1 MTEVN
6 WKTPKGTI
14 VDGYDAT
21 PPSVNTKCIVFTLL
35 VSVLYWFVDRKELLV
50 PVCITINYLYDQYY
64 DCEKSIPRNILL
76 GSVFALLLM
85 IAPQKN
91 KWVLALCL
99 YLPYIILAIY
109 DYHFDCTRN
118 KFGPTFL
125 ANFYAWAKPLHSDQI
140 EVYKNWHPKWKS
152 LINKVDL
159 IVLLILL
166 MVTPFFLRWKVK
178 KMH

>member
-6 WKTPKGTI
+6 WKTPKGAI

-21 PPSVNTKCIVFTLL
+21 PPSVNMKCIVFTFI

-50 PVCITINYLYDQYY
+50 PVCIIMNYLYDQYY
-64 DCEKSIPRNILL
+64 ECKKSIPRNILF
-76 GSVFALLLM
+76 GTVFALLLI

-109 DYHFDCTRN
+109 DHHFDCTRN

-159 IVLLILL
+159 VVLLILL
-166 MVTPFFLRWKVK
+166 MITPFFLRWKVK

>member
-21 PPSVNTKCIVFTLL
+21 PPSVNVKCIVFTLL

-50 PVCITINYLYDQYY
+50 PLCIIINYLYDQYY
-64 DCEKSIPRNILL
+64 ECKKSIPRNILF
-76 GSVFALLLM
+76 GTVFAFLLM

-178 KMH
+178 

>member
-21 PPSVNTKCIVFTLL
+21 PPSVNVKCIVFTLL
-35 VSVLYWFVDRKELLV
+35 VSVLYWFVGRKELLV
-50 PVCITINYLYDQYY
+50 PLFILINYLYDRYY
-64 DCEKSIPRNILL
+64 ECKKSIPRNILF
-76 GSVFALLLM
+76 GTVFGLLLF

-159 IVLLILL
+159 VVLLILL
-166 MVTPFFLRWKVK
+166 MVTPFFLKWKVK
-178 KMH
+178 KMY

>member
-21 PPSVNTKCIVFTLL
+21 PPSVNMKCIVFTFI

-50 PVCITINYLYDQYY
+50 PVCIIMNYLYDQYY
-64 DCEKSIPRNILL
+64 ECKKSIPRNILF
-76 GSVFALLLM
+76 GTVFALLLM
-85 IAPQKN
+85 VAPQKN

-99 YLPYIILAIY
+99 YLPYIIMAIY
-109 DYHFDCTRN
+109 DHHFDCTRN

-159 IVLLILL
+159 VVLLILL
-166 MVTPFFLRWKVK
+166 MITPFFLRWKVK
-178 KMH
+178 

>member
-1 MTEVN
+1 M
-6 WKTPKGTI
+6 
-14 VDGYDAT
+14 
-21 PPSVNTKCIVFTLL
+21 
-35 VSVLYWFVDRKELLV
+35 
-50 PVCITINYLYDQYY
+50 
-64 DCEKSIPRNILL
+64 
-76 GSVFALLLM
+76 
-85 IAPQKN
+85 APQRN

-152 LINKVDL
+152 LINKVDAAVL
-159 IVLLILL
+159 LVLLI
-166 MVTPFFLRWKVK
+166 VTPFFLQWKVK
-178 KMH
+178 

>member
-76 GSVFALLLM
+76 GTVFALLLM

>member
-35 VSVLYWFVDRKELLV
+35 VSVMYWFVDRKELLV

-76 GSVFALLLM
+76 GTVFALLLM
-85 IAPQKN
+85 IAP
-91 KWVLALCL
+91 
-99 YLPYIILAIY
+99 
-109 DYHFDCTRN
+109 
-118 KFGPTFL
+118 
-125 ANFYAWAKPLHSDQI
+125 
-140 EVYKNWHPKWKS
+140 
-152 LINKVDL
+152 
-159 IVLLILL
+159 
-166 MVTPFFLRWKVK
+166 K
-178 KMH
+178 K

>member
-14 VDGYDAT
+14 IDGYDAT
-21 PPSVNTKCIVFTLL
+21 PPSVNAKCIVFTFI

-50 PVCITINYLYDQYY
+50 PVCIIMNYLYDQYY
-64 DCEKSIPRNILL
+64 ECEKSIPRNILL
-76 GSVFALLLM
+76 GTVFALLLI

-99 YLPYIILAIY
+99 YLPYIIMAIY
-109 DYHFDCTRN
+109 DHHFDCTRN

-159 IVLLILL
+159 VVLLIILAI
-166 MVTPFFLRWKVK
+166 TPFFLRWKVK
-178 KMH
+178 

>member
-35 VSVLYWFVDRKELLV
+35 VSVMYWFVERKELLV
-50 PVCITINYLYDQYY
+50 PACITMNYLYDQYY

-76 GSVFALLLM
+76 GTVFALLLM

-99 YLPYIILAIY
+99 YLPYIIMAIY
-109 DYHFDCTRN
+109 DHHFDCTRN

-159 IVLLILL
+159 VVLFILL

-178 KMH
+178 

>member
-50 PVCITINYLYDQYY
+50 PLCIIINYLYDQYY

-76 GSVFALLLM
+76 GTVFAFLLI
-85 IAPQKN
+85 IAPRKN

-166 MVTPFFLRWKVK
+166 MVTPFFLKWKVK
-178 KMH
+178 

>member
-35 VSVLYWFVDRKELLV
+35 VSVMYWFVDRKELLV

-76 GSVFALLLM
+76 GTVFALLLM

-159 IVLLILL
+159 IVLIILL

>member
-14 VDGYDAT
+14 IDGYDAT
-21 PPSVNTKCIVFTLL
+21 PPSVNMKCIVFTFI
-35 VSVLYWFVDRKELLV
+35 VSVMYWFVDRKELLV

-64 DCEKSIPRNILL
+64 DCEKSNILF
-76 GSVFALLLM
+76 GTVFALLLM
-85 IAPQKN
+85 ITPQKN

-99 YLPYIILAIY
+99 YLPYIIMAIY
-109 DYHFDCTRN
+109 DHHFDCTRN

-159 IVLLILL
+159 VVLLIILAI
-166 MVTPFFLRWKVK
+166 TPFFLRWKVK
-178 KMH
+178 